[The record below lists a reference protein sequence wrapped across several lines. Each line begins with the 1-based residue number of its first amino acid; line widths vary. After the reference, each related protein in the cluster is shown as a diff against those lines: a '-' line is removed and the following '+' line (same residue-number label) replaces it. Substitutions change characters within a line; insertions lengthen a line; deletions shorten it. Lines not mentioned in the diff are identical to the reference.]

1 MKWNLLLYRINPL
14 ILHPPPGSF
23 ESIKL
28 DEVGTLR
35 PPGRKVRKDESTL
48 NRLCL
53 SHWPGEWMIL
63 ADAT

>member
-1 MKWNLLLYRINPL
+1 MGRICRKNPL

-23 ESIKL
+23 ESIKF

-35 PPGRKVRKDESTL
+35 PPGRIEKKDGSTL
-48 NRLCL
+48 NRQYL
-53 SHWPGEWMIL
+53 SHWPGEWTIL